1 MSYILLLRTDPNDRF
16 ETREEPGSRLLIG
29 RGPQSHLRLDDDTVA
44 VEHATIEDEDGR
56 YILTDRGSVTGTYV
70 NGKRIEKVQLAAG
83 DKITIGAFSLKAE
96 FLQQFKGP
104 LILDVRQVGGS
115 AAEAEGAATDYA
127 AAYGLRRKFFNQ
139 AILTWLSTAAGVV
152 VVAGVLFAGKTHVF
166 QPGGL
171 SKKHSSNELECAS
184 CHVAWHGPSEKAC
197 EKCHPA
203 PLHHQNQ
210 AFTPPCVSC
219 HAEHRGQIALAAVGN
234 QNCLQCHADLKHKG
248 DRSGQSQFE
257 NKITDFSRD
266 HPEFAIALADGRK
279 RIRLSEKG
287 ARQSDLAKMKL
298 NHELHLKPGLKTPR
312 GTVQLTC
319 QNCHKPALD
328 ERRMAPVTY
337 EAHCKEC
344 HELGFDDQYP
354 NRQVPHD
361 SPEIVRSYLLRVYA
375 ELSDE
380 MLRRPE
386 VARSFP
392 LSSSP
397 DKLDPSII
405 RKVRNAESHLY
416 EVTCKECHEIDL
428 KEGALPVVE
437 KTGVPVVWHGHA
449 RFAHKSHRMLEC
461 ESCHKG
467 VSQSQKTTDVLLPG
481 IERCRECHRQE
492 RLGLF
497 SRKSNAPTDCAD
509 CHIYHDRS
517 KGMDWAKP
525 LPGTASLDPAKSGKT
540 KAGSGTPTTR

>member
-1 MSYILLLRTDPNDRF
+1 
-16 ETREEPGSRLLIG
+16 LLIG
-29 RGPQSHLRLDDDTVA
+29 RGPQSNLRLDHDTVA
-44 VEHATIEDEDGR
+44 VEHATIEEEDGR
-56 YILTDRGSVTGTYV
+56 YVLTDGGSVTGTHV
-70 NGKRIEKVQLAAG
+70 NGKRIEKVELAAG
-83 DKITIGAFSLKAE
+83 DKIAIGAFSLKAE
-96 FLQQFKGP
+96 FLQQFEGP

-115 AAEAEGAATDYA
+115 AAQAEGAATDYA
-127 AAYGLRRKFFNQ
+127 AAYSLKQKFFNK

-152 VVAGVLFAGKTHVF
+152 VVAGVLFAGKTQLF
-166 QPGGL
+166 RPGGL
-171 SKKHSSNELECAS
+171 SDSHSFFGRECAR

-219 HAEHRGQIALAAVGN
+219 HEEHRGQSELAAIGN
-234 QNCLQCHADLKHKG
+234 ENCVQCHVDLKGKG
-248 DRSGQSQFE
+248 DRSGRSEFA

-266 HPEFAIALADGRK
+266 HPEFAIIVADGQK
-279 RIRLSEKG
+279 RVRVSEKG

-298 NHELHLKPGLKTPR
+298 NHELHLKPGLKTLR

-319 QNCHKPALD
+319 DNCHKLDVD
-328 ERRMAPVTY
+328 ERLMKPVKY
-337 EAHCKEC
+337 EAHCKGC
-344 HELGFDDQYP
+344 HELGFDDRYP

-405 RKVRNAESHLY
+405 RKVREAESHLY
-416 EVTCKECHEIDL
+416 DFTCKECHEVDV

-437 KTGVPVVWHGHA
+437 KTGIPMIWHAHA
-449 RFAHKSHRMLEC
+449 RFAHKSHRTLEC

-467 VSQSQKTTDVLLPG
+467 VYHSQKTTDVLLPG
-481 IERCRECHRQE
+481 IERCRDCHRQE

-497 SRKSNAPTDCAD
+497 SRKSNAPTDCAA

-517 KGMDWAKP
+517 KGLGWASP
-525 LPGTASLDPAKSGKT
+525 LPGTSSLDPAQSGRTKTGTGYSKSGREDVP
-540 KAGSGTPTTR
+540 AGSGGKLQGVR